1 MTSPIAEIET
11 LLGIY
16 FDGLYHS
23 DTERLG
29 RAFHPEARYVT
40 TTGGE
45 PLILDMPAYF
55 AIVEKREAPAS
66 RNEPRRD
73 VIREIQ
79 IAGPETAFARVN
91 CAIGERHFTDFLSL
105 IRVDGEWR
113 IIAKIFHYDIVPAA
127 S

>member
-1 MTSPIAEIET
+1 MASAIAEIEA
-11 LLGIY
+11 LLGDY
-16 FDGLYHS
+16 FDGLYYS

-29 RAFHPEARYVT
+29 RVFHPDARYVT
-40 TTGGE
+40 ATGGE
-45 PLILDMPAYF
+45 TLMLDMPAYF

-73 VIREIQ
+73 IVREIQ

-105 IRVDGEWR
+105 VRVDGSWR
-113 IIAKIFHYDIVPAA
+113 IIAKVFHYDIVPVT